1 MGSACCVAARDR
13 TITDRSSN
21 DVISRNDR
29 YSPSWSFRWDNR
41 GRVAGEESSVN
52 DRLDSKSHT
61 TVETAYATEG
71 SPLES
76 SRSLTWQKSPL
87 SEEIELPQSGEFIS
101 TVKCISFIWVF
112 TRIVRIL
119 ILLSCYS

>member
-21 DVISRNDR
+21 DIIITRNDR

-41 GRVAGEESSVN
+41 GRVAGEDSSIN
-52 DRLDSKSHT
+52 DRLDNKSHT

-71 SPLES
+71 SPLDS
-76 SRSLTWQKSPL
+76 SISLTWQKSPL
-87 SEEIELPQSGEFIS
+87 SEEIGLPQLGEFI
-101 TVKCISFIWVF
+101 FIKKMH
-112 TRIVRIL
+112 RMYL
-119 ILLSCYS
+119 GCYKHC